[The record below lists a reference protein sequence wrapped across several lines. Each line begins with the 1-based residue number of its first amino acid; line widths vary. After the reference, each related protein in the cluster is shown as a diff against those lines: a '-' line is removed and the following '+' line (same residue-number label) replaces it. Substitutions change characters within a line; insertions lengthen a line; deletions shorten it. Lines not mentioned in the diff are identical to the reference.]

1 MLVPLHVTC
10 ITCLICS
17 SQRAPVI
24 SMIIYLILTVSVH
37 DYMGIIDV
45 DGTDALRIGEEPYL
59 GMLTVQEGHMV
70 EA

>member
-1 MLVPLHVTC
+1 
-10 ITCLICS
+10 
-17 SQRAPVI
+17 
-24 SMIIYLILTVSVH
+24 MIIYLILTVSVH